1 MSDTPAR
8 PPFRSGAIT
17 EPRLHVPTF
26 PAQEQP
32 FPGLASKM
40 DPLPD
45 QGETSYR
52 GTGRLSGKRALITGG
67 DSGIG
72 AAAAIAFAR
81 EGADVAICYLPD
93 EQADADAIVS
103 LITAE
108 GRIAVALPGDLRDEG
123 FCKEMVESA
132 VSQLGGLD
140 ILVNNAGRQQFCE
153 RLEDLTTENFDATM
167 KTNIYAPFWV
177 TRAALPHMDTGGS
190 IIITSSVQAFSGSA
204 HLFDYAQSK
213 AANVAF
219 AHSLAKQLA
228 PRGIRVNAVC
238 PGPYWTALQT
248 SGGQPTD
255 KAQEHGASQPLGRPG
270 QPVEIAPIYVLLA
283 SDEAS
288 YITGEYFG
296 SVGGGG
302 L

>member
-8 PPFRSGAIT
+8 PPFRSGAIA
-17 EPRLHVPTF
+17 EPRLPVPDF

-32 FPGLASKM
+32 FPGLAQKM

-45 QGETSYR
+45 HGETSYR
-52 GTGRLSGKRALITGG
+52 GAGRLSGKRALITGG

-81 EGADVAICYLPD
+81 EGANVAICYLPD
-93 EQADADAIVS
+93 EQADADAVIS
-103 LITAE
+103 LIEAE
-108 GRIAVALPGDLRDEG
+108 GRVAVAVPGDLRDEG

-153 RLEDLTTENFDATM
+153 KLEDLTTEDFDATM

-177 TRAALPHMDTGGS
+177 TRAALPHMDAGAS

-219 AHSLAKQLA
+219 AQSLAKQLA

-238 PGPYWTALQT
+238 PGPYWTALQI

-255 KAQEHGASQPLGRPG
+255 KAKEHGASQPLGRPG

>member
-1 MSDTPAR
+1 MSSSPVL
-8 PPFRSGAIT
+8 PPFRAGALAD
-17 EPRLHVPTF
+17 PRLPTPDF
-26 PAQEQP
+26 PAQKQQA
-32 FPGLASKM
+32 PGLAKRM

-45 QGETSYR
+45 HGEESYR
-52 GTGRLSGKRALITGG
+52 GTGRLKGKRCLITGG

-72 AAAAIAFAR
+72 AAAAIAYAR
-81 EGADVAICYLPD
+81 EGADVAINFLPE
-93 EQADADAIVS
+93 EQEDADAVIA
-103 LITAE
+103 LIEAE
-108 GRIAVALPGDLRDEG
+108 GRKAVAIPGDIRDEA
-123 FCKEMVESA
+123 FCKTLVDRA
-132 VSQLGGLD
+132 VDQLGGLD
-140 ILVNNAGRQQFCE
+140 VLVNNAGRQQFCHD
-153 RLEDLTTENFDATM
+153 LADLTTEDFDATM
-167 KTNIYAPFWV
+167 KTNVYAPFWI
-177 TRAALPHMDTGGS
+177 TRAALPHMGQGGS
-190 IIITSSVQAFSGSA
+190 IIITSSVQAFSPSG

-219 AHSLAKQLA
+219 AQSLAKQFA

-238 PGPYWTALQT
+238 PGPYWTALQI

-255 KAQEHGASQPLGRPG
+255 DAAAHGASQPLGRPG

-296 SVGGGG
+296 SVGGKG

>member
-1 MSDTPAR
+1 MTDDPLRKYPR
-8 PPFRSGAIT
+8 PPFK
-17 EPRLHVPTF
+17 
-26 PAQEQP
+26 AQPQG
-32 FPGLASKM
+32 FPGLTGKM
-40 DPLPD
+40 SPEPD
-45 QGETSYR
+45 HGEESYK
-52 GTGRLSGKRALITGG
+52 GSGRLAGKVAIVTGG

-72 AAAAIAFAR
+72 RAVAIAYAR
-81 EGADVAICYLPD
+81 EGADVAITYLPD
-93 EQADADAIVS
+93 EQPDADRIVAAIE
-103 LITAE
+103 AE
-108 GRIAVALPGDLRDEG
+108 GRIAVAIPGDLRDEG
-123 FCKEMVESA
+123 FCKELVESA

-140 ILVNNAGRQQFCE
+140 ILVNNAGRQQFCN
-153 RLEDLTTENFDATM
+153 RLEDLTTEDFDATM

-177 TRAALPHMDTGGS
+177 TRAALPHMEAGGS

-219 AHSLAKQLA
+219 AQSLAKQLA

-238 PGPYWTALQT
+238 PGPYWTALQI

>member
-1 MSDTPAR
+1 MSGKPFR
-8 PPFRSGAIT
+8 PPFRAGALQD
-17 EPRLHVPTF
+17 PRLPEPDF
-26 PAQEQP
+26 PAQKQQM
-32 FPGLASKM
+32 PGLATRM

-45 QGETSYR
+45 HGEKSYR
-52 GTGRLSGKRALITGG
+52 GSGRMAGKRCLVTGG

-81 EGADVAICYLPD
+81 EGADVAINYLPE
-93 EQADADAIVS
+93 EQEDADAIVAV
-103 LITAE
+103 IEAE
-108 GRIAVALPGDLRDEG
+108 GRKAVAIPGDIRDED
-123 FCKEMVESA
+123 FCKTLVARAVEE
-132 VSQLGGLD
+132 LGGLD
-140 ILVNNAGRQQFCE
+140 VLVNNAGRQQYCE
-153 RLEDLTTENFDATM
+153 TLEELTTEDFDATM
-167 KTNIYAPFWV
+167 KTNIYAPFWI
-177 TRAALPHMDTGGS
+177 TRAAVPHMGEGGS
-190 IIITSSVQAFSGSA
+190 IIITSSTQAFSPAA

-219 AHSLAKQLA
+219 AQSLAKQLA

-238 PGPYWTALQT
+238 PGPYWTALQI

-255 KAQEHGASQPLGRPG
+255 KAAQHGANQPLGRPG